1 MIEER
6 QSHRPLNNILLVMSM
21 GKKKSLIRELI
32 NKGLWSNEK
41 SLYEIVIVHRGV
53 KGNRISLRL
62 DEINGVRDGY
72 IIVGDTLIPLHRV
85 VEIRYKGKVLLKR
98 KHSITGE

>member
-1 MIEER
+1 
-6 QSHRPLNNILLVMSM
+6 M
-21 GKKKSLIRELI
+21 GRKKSLIRELI

-62 DEINGVRDGY
+62 DEINGMRNGY
-72 IIVGDTLIPLHRV
+72 IIIGDTLIPLHRI
-85 VEIRYKGKVLLKR
+85 VEIRYKGKVLLRR
-98 KHSITGE
+98 KHGITEE

>member
-1 MIEER
+1 
-6 QSHRPLNNILLVMSM
+6 M
-21 GKKKSLIRELI
+21 GRKKSLIRELI

-41 SLYEIVIVHRGV
+41 SSYEIVIVHRGV
-53 KGNRISLRL
+53 KGSRISLKL
-62 DEINGVRDGY
+62 DEINGVRNGY

-98 KHSITGE
+98 KHGVTEE